1 MKLIDLRLPSGTK
14 WAACNIGAEK
24 PTEFGDYFA
33 WGDTSAKTIMSEE
46 PVRLTIWTSIP

>member
-1 MKLIDLRLPSGTK
+1 MELIDLRLPSETK

-24 PTEFGDYFA
+24 PTEIGDYFA

-46 PVRLTIWTSIP
+46 PVRLTTWTSIP